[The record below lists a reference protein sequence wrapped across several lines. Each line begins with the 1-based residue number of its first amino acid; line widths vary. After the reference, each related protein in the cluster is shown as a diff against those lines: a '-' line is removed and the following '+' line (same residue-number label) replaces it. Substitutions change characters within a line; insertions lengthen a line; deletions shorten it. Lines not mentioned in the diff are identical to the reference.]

1 MATKKSSKSTKT
13 KTSTKT
19 ARTARPAA
27 VDHNHVGKCFVA
39 FGLIITAL
47 LFGFFYLLGQKPTY
61 AEKQKLAAFDEL
73 AESYLYDTFSIEGE
87 RGATVTG
94 SGMTDD
100 NDLYYDFIITNY
112 ENRIP
117 MSYQKARL
125 HFQCHEKDSL
135 KLKDTGCSYAYWY
148 GDEHETSAEYREK
161 ARIFNE
167 TTDNYIEAASA
178 AETEEQETAIHEEYK
193 KFYESYKDFN
203 WIGLE

>member
-1 MATKKSSKSTKT
+1 MATKKSSKTSKTTKT
-13 KTSTKT
+13 QK
-19 ARTARPAA
+19 
-27 VDHNHVGKCFVA
+27 VDHVTHSSFGK
-39 FGLIITAL
+39 LITAL
-47 LFGFFYLLGQKPTY
+47 GLVIVMLLFGVFYLLGQKPTY

-73 AESYLYDTFSIEGE
+73 AESYLYDTFTIEGE

-112 ENRIP
+112 ENHIP

-125 HFQCHEKDSL
+125 HFQCHEQDSL

-167 TTDNYIEAASA
+167 TTDNYVEAASA

-193 KFYESYKDFN
+193 KFCESYKDFN
-203 WIGLE
+203 WLGLE

>member
-1 MATKKSSKSTKT
+1 MATKKSSKSSKTTKT
-13 KTSTKT
+13 QK
-19 ARTARPAA
+19 
-27 VDHNHVGKCFVA
+27 VDHATHSS
-39 FGLIITAL
+39 FGRLITAL
-47 LFGFFYLLGQKPTY
+47 GLVIVMLLFGVFYLLGQKPTY
-61 AEKQKLAAFDEL
+61 AERQKLAAFDEL
-73 AESYLYDTFSIEGE
+73 AKSYLYDTFSIEGE

-112 ENRIP
+112 ENHIP

-125 HFQCHEKDSL
+125 HFQCHEQDSL

-148 GDEHETSAEYREK
+148 DDEHETSAEYREK